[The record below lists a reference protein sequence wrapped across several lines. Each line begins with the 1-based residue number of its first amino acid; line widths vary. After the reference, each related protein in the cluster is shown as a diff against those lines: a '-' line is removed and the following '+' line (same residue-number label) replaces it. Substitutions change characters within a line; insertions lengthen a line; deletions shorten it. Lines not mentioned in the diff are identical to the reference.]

1 MKDIYVLAWLAFL
14 TGAVLTQAFQI
25 ETGIHEL
32 REKIDAVEQ
41 NSETIDRYILDK
53 MDSPLSTTFEEIN
66 KAIDNMNETLRKSN
80 ENLENLNRELEN
92 DVLDNIGK

>member
-1 MKDIYVLAWLAFL
+1 MKEIYVMAWLAFL
-14 TGAVLTQAFQI
+14 TGAVITQAFQI

-41 NSETIDRYILDK
+41 NSEILSRHILDR

-66 KAIDNMNETLRKSN
+66 KVIDNINKTLNKSN
-80 ENLENLNRELEN
+80 DKLENLNREL
-92 DVLDNIGK
+92 GKN